1 MMRAGDSTELRWI
14 REALEKRNELI
25 KEQNVLLSEIKGEIR
40 RIYEG
45 MP

>member
-1 MMRAGDSTELRWI
+1 MNHEDSIELRWI

-25 KEQNVLLSEIKGEIR
+25 KEQNVLLSEIKSEIR

>member
-1 MMRAGDSTELRWI
+1 MNELVELKRI

-25 KEQNVLLSEIKGEIR
+25 EEQNAKLSEIKSEIR